1 MTFGIDVA
9 TGLLPPMVPTAELM
23 ADERR
28 LNAAAVPSV
37 KDRCP

>member
-23 ADERR
+23 TDERR

>member
-9 TGLLPPMVPTAELM
+9 TGLLPPMAPMAERTT
-23 ADERR
+23 DERR